1 MFLLRTKTRTGTRV
15 PPANRKCIPLP
26 PPFIP
31 LGSDP
36 ILLPLFDLSRH
47 LTYEIVLVFG
57 TARFIIIIL
66 HGVLPPNPMVLH
78 PNYGTEALTPDKWV
92 LEDFVRYVWSGDT
105 KHYFQHSERQL
116 QDLEKLSEIK
126 IISISNYI
134 LDICLKDIFSEFLR
148 EFILSTAI

>member
-66 HGVLPPNPMVLH
+66 HGVLPPNPIDLH
-78 PNYGTEALTPDKWV
+78 PNYGTEVLTPDKWV
-92 LEDFVRYVWSGDT
+92 LEGCACEVCLVGGYET
-105 KHYFQHSERQL
+105 L
-116 QDLEKLSEIK
+116 LSASRKTIARLGK
-126 IISISNYI
+126 IIRNYNH
-134 LDICLKDIFSEFLR
+134 FH
-148 EFILSTAI
+148 FILYF